1 MQKWEYKSTRFV
13 IKDFRDESNRNRE
26 LVVLGDEGWELVSA
40 VIVRYRSNENSSII
54 IDYYEEVLFFKR
66 PK

>member
-1 MQKWEYKSTRFV
+1 MQKWDYKTTSFV
-13 IKDFRDESNRNRE
+13 IKDFRDEHIRNRE

-40 VIVRYRSNENSSII
+40 VIVNYQRDENYSAK
-54 IDYYEEVLFFKR
+54 DTWEEVFFFKR

>member
-1 MQKWEYKSTRFV
+1 MQKWQYKTTSFV

-26 LVVLGDEGWELVSA
+26 LIVLGDEGWELVSA
-40 VIVRYRSNENSSII
+40 VIVRYRSNEISSIN
-54 IDYYEEVLFFKR
+54 DTYEEVLFFKR

>member
-1 MQKWEYKSTRFV
+1 MQKWEYKTTSNV
-13 IKDFRDESNRNRE
+13 IRDFRDENNRNRE

-40 VIVRYRSNENSSII
+40 VIVRYRSNEISSMN
-54 IDYYEEVLFFKR
+54 DTFEEVLFFKR